1 MLEFPVILILSFFLN
16 YRAPSALCADELA
29 PYEPVVVVL
38 GVAPGLVGEGGGE
51 GDVLA
56 EGHA

>member
-1 MLEFPVILILSFFLN
+1 MLEFPITLIFSFFFN

-29 PYEPVVVVL
+29 PDEPVVVVL
-38 GVAPGLVGEGGGE
+38 GVAPGLILEGGGE